1 MSRIDLDNYT
11 LKSINL
17 EIDAKKNVMIK
28 NEISNIEKEVMNLKS
43 VILNYDITAIIL
55 NINLKLENIKRLLN
69 KNMTSLTEFIDN
81 QLKDYE
87 FTEEEA
93 EENVMKQISNL
104 KSLIKST
111 LDYKKGNITDY
122 NIDASAQEVL
132 DSVRNS
138 WGEDLDPE
146 RIELIEKAASLVN
159 KGCKY
164 SQGSRNPRA
173 DNPNYLDCSSYVS
186 WAYNKEGHNDVPIDS
201 YTGTFVSSNSFKS
214 INKSDLKPGDIAL
227 NNNSMAS
234 GNSNHIGIYVGKNSS
249 NQNVYLHCT
258 SSGINGP
265 QVRVGDGNF
274 SVYYGYNNWNK

>member
-1 MSRIDLDNYT
+1 
-11 LKSINL
+11 
-17 EIDAKKNVMIK
+17 
-28 NEISNIEKEVMNLKS
+28 
-43 VILNYDITAIIL
+43 
-55 NINLKLENIKRLLN
+55 
-69 KNMTSLTEFIDN
+69 MTSLTEFVDN
-81 QLKDYE
+81 QLKDYQ

-93 EENVMKQISNL
+93 EENVMKQVSNL

-111 LDYKKGNITDY
+111 LNYKKGNITDY
-122 NIDASAQEVL
+122 NIDTSAQEVL

-214 INKSDLKPGDIAL
+214 ISKSDLKPGDIAL
-227 NNNSMAS
+227 NNNSMAG
-234 GNSNHIGIYVGKNSS
+234 GNSNHIGIYIGKNSS